1 MTILVIF
8 LFMNDCLRI
17 KKLFVVLPV
26 LILSGLLLS
35 CNSKKASF
43 GLQGSP
49 MISWMK
55 PDVKT
60 IENEGVK
67 LGFGYGLILDF
78 NFHDNYSFSTGLS
91 VLSSNSKIQYNDT
104 TDFIF
109 FEHAEIK
116 DTLPLGT
123 MVTYKLGYIEFP
135 LTLKLKTNEI
145 GYITYFGQFG
155 LSSQFK
161 IKAKADASS
170 NNIAGDDISKEV
182 KFLNLALTIGAGFQ
196 YSLGGDTYLLVALL
210 YNNGFLD
217 VTKDDDKVALKSLA
231 LRLGI
236 MF

>member
-1 MTILVIF
+1 MKTIYKKTFGIILF
-8 LFMNDCLRI
+8 LAFGIVAHDCYAQ
-17 KKLFVVLPV
+17 KKV
-26 LILSGLLLS
+26 
-35 CNSKKASF
+35 SF

-60 IENEGVK
+60 IENKGVK

-91 VLSSNSKIQYNDT
+91 VLNSNSKIQYNDT
-104 TDFIF
+104 IP
-109 FEHAEIK
+109 FERAGIQ
-116 DTLPLGT
+116 DSIPGGNS
-123 MVTYKLGYIEFP
+123 VTYKLGYLEFP

-155 LSSQFK
+155 LSSQFR
-161 IKAKADASS
+161 ISAKGTATS
-170 NNIAGDDISKEV
+170 NINTTEGPIDGDDISKEV
-182 KFLNLALTIGAGFQ
+182 RFINLALTIGAGMQ
-196 YSLGGDTYLLVALL
+196 YSLGGDTFLLVALL

-217 VTKDDDKVALKSLA
+217 VTKDDEKVVLKSLA
-231 LRLGI
+231 LRVGV